1 MNEQVDVRRGAYHDS
16 VTLMQVS
23 KAVAATPGVS
33 AVQVAMAT
41 ELNVEVLTGMGFTVP
56 GDAGA
61 NDLLIAVRGQD
72 PEGVS
77 AGLAAV
83 DAALA
88 DLRRRTSAPQGMG
101 APPEPRTLGSAI
113 ERGEANLV
121 VISVPGGHAV
131 IETYDAID
139 RGASVMLFSDNVPV
153 EDEVALKRAADA
165 ADVLVMGPDCGTAV
179 VSGVALGFANVVRRG
194 PVGIVA
200 ASGTGA
206 QQVMCLLDAA
216 DVGVSHCLGVG
227 GRDLKAAVGGLAAK
241 AALRALAADEAT
253 QDVIVVSKPP
263 AQEVLDEVAALAAE
277 LDLTVRWAIL
287 GAGRPDLTTSTER
300 ALAEAGRGIP
310 TWPSRVAEDGDPGTR
325 SAALRGLF
333 CGGTLAEE
341 SMLIAAPVLGRVMSN
356 IAHDED
362 LLLTGAMTG
371 PGHLVIDFGD
381 DGLTRGRAHPMIDPT
396 LRMERIASEARDA
409 ECGVLL
415 LDLVLGHGAHPDP
428 AGDLA
433 EAIRAAKA
441 AAGRDLPVVVS
452 LVGTDSDPQDR
463 AAAEAALADAG
474 ASVFLSNAAATR
486 HALALLGHD
495 AARLH
500 PVEREQIAGETTPV
514 PAIRAHSTGWRSE
527 SGSKSGEEPLR
538 GLLSAEPVVATAGVS
553 LFAGALTEQA
563 VQVVQ
568 TEWQPANDAAREGL
582 AGVMADRRRAAAN
595 AEALARMT
603 AAEATLVDVVPAA
616 DALGLERGTFLHA
629 GPPIEWERASGPLK
643 GALIGAVL
651 FEGLAETPEDA
662 ERALARGDFAW
673 EPCHHRDAVGPMA
686 GVVSPSMWMYELADD
701 VHGNR
706 SWCSLNEGLG
716 KVLRYGAYGQEVI
729 DRLHWMNS
737 VLGPILQQSVR
748 ASGPFDIKAILTQML
763 QMGDEGHNRNRA
775 GSLMLLRE
783 LLPGMITADAPSS
796 DIAEAVRFSGANE
809 HFFLNLG
816 MPACKLA
823 TLAAH
828 GIPGSSVVTTMARNG
843 TDFGIRVSGTGEQ
856 WFTGPANTP
865 EGLFL
870 GSYGPE
876 DANPDIG
883 DSAITETGGIGGFAM
898 AAAPAIVKFVGG
910 DVPFALTATQTM
922 YEITQ
927 GEHPT
932 FQVPILD
939 FRGTPTGIDV
949 TKVIRTGILPQIN
962 TGMAGRVAGT
972 GQVGAGLVTPPM
984 HCFTGAIDGLAA
996 AVREAT

>member
-83 DAALA
+83 DAALS

-139 RGASVMLFSDNVPV
+139 RGASVMLFSDNVSV

-287 GAGRPDLTTSTER
+287 GAGRPDLTTSTEM

-582 AGVMADRRRAAAN
+582 ARVMADRRRAAAN

-603 AAEATLVDVVPAA
+603 AAEATLVDVVTAA

-701 VHGNR
+701 VHGHR

-783 LLPGMITADAPSS
+783 LLPGMITADAPSN

-984 HCFTGAIDGLAA
+984 DCFTGAIDGLAA